1 MRSTVVLRVQP
12 GAEVRAR
19 ILRLVADMLAPEA
32 KRRVATI
39 TDPHQQAA
47 VQQPDDARAEAL
59 TAGLWCR
66 S

>member
-1 MRSTVVLRVQP
+1 LRAQH
-12 GAEVRAR
+12 GAEARTR

-47 VQQPDDARAEAL
+47 VQQRDDTRAEAL

-66 S
+66 